1 MTPDPTDL
9 GKSTYL
15 TLAQLA
21 TYLGGWTIPKTRG
34 WLARNRDVRRAREG
48 KCVIVWR
55 RDVDHTLATHAAAQ
69 ERRRSVA

>member
-9 GKSTYL
+9 GNRTYL
-15 TLAQLA
+15 TVAQLA
-21 TYLGGWTIPKTRG
+21 AYLGDWTIRKTRG
-34 WLARNRDVRRAREG
+34 WLARNPDVRRTREG
-48 KCVIVWR
+48 KYVIVWR